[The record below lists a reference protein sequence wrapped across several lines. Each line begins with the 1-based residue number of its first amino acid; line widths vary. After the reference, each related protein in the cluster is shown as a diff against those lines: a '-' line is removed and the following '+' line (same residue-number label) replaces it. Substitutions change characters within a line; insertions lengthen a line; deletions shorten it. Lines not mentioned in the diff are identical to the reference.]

1 MSFISSLFPIQATTA
16 GKESL
21 NNSIEVKN
29 SIVARMK
36 NRHLPSVQNQIG
48 SLLTF
53 ITCQKRE
60 LRSQK

>member
-36 NRHLPSVQNQIG
+36 NRHLPSLQNQIG

-53 ITCQKRE
+53 ITCQERE